1 MEEEEDQGWGSDAQ
15 GDDEEQNDDDT
26 AWKVRKS
33 CVKIVDAI
41 TITCPNS
48 LNQFW
53 IKYIDLFSNLFDE
66 RDNNVKGDI
75 LETF

>member
-1 MEEEEDQGWGSDAQ
+1 MQ
-15 GDDEEQNDDDT
+15 GDDDEQNDDDT

-41 TITCPNS
+41 TITCPTS
-48 LNQFW
+48 LNQHW
-53 IKYIDLFSNLFDE
+53 LMYIDLFTNRFSE
-66 RDNNVKGDI
+66 RDNNVKCDI